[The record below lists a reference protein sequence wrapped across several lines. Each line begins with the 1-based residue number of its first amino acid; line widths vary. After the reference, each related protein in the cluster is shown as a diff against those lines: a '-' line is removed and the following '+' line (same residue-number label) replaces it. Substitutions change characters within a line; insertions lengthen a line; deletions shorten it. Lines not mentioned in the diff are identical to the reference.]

1 MDEVILKGKL
11 AAAQHDLDDWEKLS
25 AKFGESKP
33 GQPDYHPW
41 ASCLLYERKSN
52 KLPEGRSYCKNKK
65 YGECVFDDCCNN
77 YMPNWREHHR
87 QVHPNSYRRYVS
99 CPECKR
105 IQNAVA
111 DSMKM
116 GISDLKNELDKPNKT
131 RKLNNVYKTIEEEKK
146 SNNQKLIVVP
156 ENTNSSLESTID
168 ADLDSILAEE
178 EKEKLIEGKIDQ
190 RFINFYERNRKLRKK
205 TIGIHGFKCMACDFD
220 FKQRYGERGANFI
233 EVHHLKPV
241 STLEKET
248 NVDPKTEMAV
258 VCSNCHRMIHRK
270 KDEVLSLDELREI
283 IKRNQKGQGE

>member
-1 MDEVILKGKL
+1 MDEAILKEKL
-11 AAAQHDLDDWEKLS
+11 AAALHDLDDWGKLS

-52 KLPEGRSYCKNKK
+52 KLPEGRNYCENKK
-65 YGECVFDDCCNN
+65 YGKCVFDGCCKNE
-77 YMPNWREHHR
+77 MPNWREHHR
-87 QVHPNSYRRYVS
+87 LLHLNSYRRYLI
-99 CPECKR
+99 CIDCKR
-105 IQNAVA
+105 IHKLVTE
-111 DSMKM
+111 SMKND
-116 GISDLKNELDKPNKT
+116 IKDLENELGKPNKT
-131 RKLNNVYKTIEEEKK
+131 RDLNDMYR
-146 SNNQKLIVVP
+146 KLIEMP
-156 ENTNSSLESTID
+156 EDTNSSLESTID

-178 EKEKLIEGKIDQ
+178 EKEDLFEGIKGQ

-205 TIGIHGFKCMACDFD
+205 TIAIHGFKCMACDFD
-220 FKQRYGERGANFI
+220 FKQRYGARGENFI

-270 KDEVLSLDELREI
+270 IDEVLSLEELRKI
-283 IKRNQKGQGE
+283 IR